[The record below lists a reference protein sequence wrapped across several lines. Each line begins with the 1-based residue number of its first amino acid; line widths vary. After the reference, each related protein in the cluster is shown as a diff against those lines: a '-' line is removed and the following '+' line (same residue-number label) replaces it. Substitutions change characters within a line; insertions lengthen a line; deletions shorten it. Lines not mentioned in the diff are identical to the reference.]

1 MPAADSRPRH
11 RRSMNHHMNAGNTDN
26 TPTEIRKP
34 ARILYIVMFAV
45 FVLAP
50 VVVFLFV
57 QDYIDTENYEQRT
70 LAAMPY
76 SAESEADGVPTT
88 IETFAEEFEDWF
100 EDHLPFRNQLL
111 TFYNEFE
118 YRVLRT
124 STSENVVVGR
134 EGWLFYKGSQVA
146 GEDPIGDYLG
156 TNLLTEE
163 ELATIAANFTQM
175 RDDLAAMG
183 SEFYLYL
190 APNKE
195 RVYSEYMPDM
205 YGEPSEYSKI
215 DQLADYLNE
224 HTDLVVVSSYD
235 DIMAYKEANPD
246 EQLYYK
252 YETHWNAI
260 GAYVGAEQLV
270 RTMGFG
276 FTEMEYCTLATID
289 YADYDL
295 ARLLH
300 LQNVLDSE
308 EDPYYVLSGYTP
320 HVMRLTLENDGSVI
334 RYNTTD
340 GTAPGRK
347 LFIIGDSFSA
357 VLMPYVGCHFL
368 DSYMT
373 YYYNYAYETL
383 LEEEPSVVLYEVVER
398 YIGNL
403 VDFNLYDGYTG
414 TLIEG

>member
-1 MPAADSRPRH
+1 
-11 RRSMNHHMNAGNTDN
+11 MNEVITDN
-26 TPTEIRKP
+26 TPGEIRKP
-34 ARILYIVMFAV
+34 ARVLYLVMFAG
-45 FVLAP
+45 LILLP
-50 VVVFLFV
+50 VVIFLLV
-57 QDYIDTENYEQRT
+57 RDYVDTENYEQRT
-70 LAAMPY
+70 LAAFPY
-76 SAESEADGVPTT
+76 SEESEADGVPTT
-88 IETFAEEFEDWF
+88 IETFAEEFESWF

-111 TFYNEFE
+111 TLYNGFE
-118 YRVLRT
+118 YSVLKT
-124 STSENVVVGR
+124 STSENVVVGK

-146 GEDPIGDYLG
+146 GEDPIGDYMG

-163 ELATIAANFTQM
+163 ELSVIAANFTQM
-175 RDDLAAMG
+175 RDDLAQMG
-183 SEFYLYL
+183 CEFYLYI

-205 YGEPSEYSKI
+205 YGDPSEYSKI
-215 DQLADYLNE
+215 DQLVDYLAAN
-224 HTDLVVVSSYD
+224 TDLVVVSSYD
-235 DIMAYKEANPD
+235 DIMAFKEENPD
-246 EQLYYK
+246 TQLYYK
-252 YETHWNAI
+252 YDTHWNAL
-260 GAYVGAEQLV
+260 GAYVGAEELV
-270 RTMGFG
+270 KTMGFG
-276 FTEMEYCTLATID
+276 FTELEECTLTTID

-300 LQNVLDSE
+300 LQNVLDSSR
-308 EDPYYVLSGYTP
+308 DPYYLLNDYTM
-320 HVMRLTLENDGSVI
+320 HVMRLALEDDGSVI

-373 YYYNYAYETL
+373 YYYNYTYETL

-398 YIGNL
+398 YIGNM

-414 TLIEG
+414 SLAEG